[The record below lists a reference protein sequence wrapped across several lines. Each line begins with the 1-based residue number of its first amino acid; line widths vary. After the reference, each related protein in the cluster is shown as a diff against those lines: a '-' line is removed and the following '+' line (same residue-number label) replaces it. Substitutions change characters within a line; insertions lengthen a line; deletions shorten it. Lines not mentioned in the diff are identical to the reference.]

1 MRYTDRSMKRDPLDI
16 VASALAPLSLR
27 GKTVLAACSG
37 GADST
42 FLLVALSRLRSRF
55 GFDLV
60 ACTVNHRIRPDS
72 ESALDADFVESLAAT
87 LEPAVTCVRKDLAAG
102 EADRVNRERGK
113 GLEEAARHLR
123 YRAFAEARKATG
135 ADRVMTGHNRDDR
148 AETVLMRFLSGSGGS
163 ALSGI
168 ARERGEYFRPL
179 LDLSHAEMTEWLGAN
194 GYSWREDATNGDA
207 RYYRNRVRNR
217 LVPVLDSF
225 FPGWE
230 TGVLSAA
237 SRAALDE
244 DLCHSLMGAQWE
256 RVEGS
261 NDAGLEAG
269 GSGASGGI
277 RCESAAFL
285 SLHPAVR
292 LRFLRDGLALL
303 SPRHRVPS
311 GYLERIAALDSSLA
325 APGESAR
332 ITGSGLSFERSGAFF
347 FWKPDIVQ
355 NDKSG
360 YLVYIRSCGAYSAP
374 FGDIS
379 VLQAGISVYI
389 DRCPGTFALPL
400 TVRSRQAG
408 DTVRTADGKQK
419 TLKKLMNEW
428 SVRESDRD
436 LLPVIEENGKIRAVW
451 GGALGYPDWFVQI

>member
-1 MRYTDRSMKRDPLDI
+1 
-16 VASALAPLSLR
+16 
-27 GKTVLAACSG
+27 
-37 GADST
+37 
-42 FLLVALSRLRSRF
+42 
-55 GFDLV
+55 
-60 ACTVNHRIRPDS
+60 
-72 ESALDADFVESLAAT
+72 
-87 LEPAVTCVRKDLAAG
+87 
-102 EADRVNRERGK
+102 
-113 GLEEAARHLR
+113 
-123 YRAFAEARKATG
+123 
-135 ADRVMTGHNRDDR
+135 
-148 AETVLMRFLSGSGGS
+148 
-163 ALSGI
+163 
-168 ARERGEYFRPL
+168 

-207 RYYRNRVRNR
+207 RYYRNRVRNH

-237 SRAALDE
+237 TRSALDD
-244 DLCHSLMGAQWE
+244 DLCHSLMDAHWE
-256 RVEGS
+256 RVEGVT
-261 NDAGLEAG
+261 DT
-269 GSGASGGI
+269 GSEDCGI

-303 SPRHRVPS
+303 SPKHRVPS
-311 GYLERIAALDSSLA
+311 GYLERIAALDTGLA
-325 APGESAR
+325 ARGECVR
-332 ITGSGLSFERSGAFF
+332 ISGSGLSFEGSGTFF

-389 DRCPGTFALPL
+389 DRCPGQFTLPL

-408 DTVRTADGKQK
+408 DTVQAADGKQK